1 MTSGE
6 ADAMVA
12 LHANRIHGVA
22 ISDDGDIF
30 NFADK
35 TFLASECIQHF
46 APKWLSSGLKRY
58 YNRYPRCNHR
68 CGCFIERIAMLNAI
82 RKEVTDETTLGIID
96 RLLNLD
102 TLSID
107 SAKLI
112 DSATPIHSLADY
124 DRHISTTRFHSLKLD
139 NENSTTRVVSCGIRW
154 DPPSPDSSDRN
165 NESVMVATRILRWP
179 FLEGVVKR
187 SGAQCLSEIIRYR
200 LGDTERSVSK
210 INFDDIPTTIR
221 ESVHNQDFTSFYK
234 HIFPESEPSKVD
246 VYKAASKLSRLWY
259 YKPSLAQVAL
269 QHEFVH
275 ELLCAFPERFIE
287 DSDGVR
293 LGYESF
299 ILN

>member
-1 MTSGE
+1 
-6 ADAMVA
+6 
-12 LHANRIHGVA
+12 
-22 ISDDGDIF
+22 
-30 NFADK
+30 
-35 TFLASECIQHF
+35 
-46 APKWLSSGLKRY
+46 
-58 YNRYPRCNHR
+58 
-68 CGCFIERIAMLNAI
+68 
-82 RKEVTDETTLGIID
+82 
-96 RLLNLD
+96 
-102 TLSID
+102 
-107 SAKLI
+107 
-112 DSATPIHSLADY
+112 
-124 DRHISTTRFHSLKLD
+124 
-139 NENSTTRVVSCGIRW
+139 
-154 DPPSPDSSDRN
+154 
-165 NESVMVATRILRWP
+165 MVATRILRWP